1 MKPSMP
7 SSEKTAPVPAR
18 KAFLQ
23 ARRFPSRRQTEFRWA
38 PYLFLLPTV
47 GMLALFSLYPM
58 LYGAWMSLQN
68 MDVIHGTAR
77 FVGPNNYL
85 RLLHDP
91 QFGESLLNTA
101 WYTLTVVPLIL
112 AGSIA
117 VAVFLRESRPA
128 RLLARVGFYIPFV
141 LSPVVVAT
149 SWKWLLNEDLGVIDG
164 FLKWAGLPTVPWL
177 SNDFSARV
185 SVVVTTVW
193 NLIGFYMLM
202 VLAGL
207 SQINPELY
215 EAARLEGATAPQ
227 RFWHITL
234 PMLRPTI
241 VLVLI
246 LATVHATQAFETI
259 LLLTGGGPGSATR
272 LVVQNMYQAAFGRLQ
287 PGYGVAQAIL
297 VLPFILFVAWLQMR
311 LFKQE
316 GVV

>member
-1 MKPSMP
+1 MP
-7 SSEKTAPVPAR
+7 SSEKTASVPNR
-18 KAFLQ
+18 KASRQ
-23 ARRFPSRRQTEFRWA
+23 ARRFSPRRQTDFQWT
-38 PYLFLLPTV
+38 PYLFLFPTV

-58 LYGAWMSLQN
+58 LYGAWMSLQD

-77 FVGPNNYL
+77 FVGLKNYL

-91 QFGESLLNTA
+91 QFGVSLLNTA

-149 SWKWLLNEDLGVIDG
+149 SWKWLLNEDLGVVDG

-177 SNDFSARV
+177 SDDFSARA

-207 SQINPELY
+207 SQINAELY
-215 EAARLEGATAPQ
+215 EAARIEGATARE

-234 PMLRPTI
+234 PMLKPTI

-259 LLLTGGGPGSATR
+259 LLLTGGGPGSSTR

-287 PGYGVAQAIL
+287 PGYGVAQAI
-297 VLPFILFVAWLQMR
+297 VILPIILCIAWFQMR

-316 GVV
+316 GMI

>member
-1 MKPSMP
+1 MS

-18 KAFLQ
+18 KALLH
-23 ARRFPSRRQTEFRWA
+23 ARRVPTRRQTEFRWA

-77 FVGPNNYL
+77 FVGLNNYL

-177 SNDFSARV
+177 SDDFSARV

-246 LATVHATQAFETI
+246 LAMVHATQAFETI